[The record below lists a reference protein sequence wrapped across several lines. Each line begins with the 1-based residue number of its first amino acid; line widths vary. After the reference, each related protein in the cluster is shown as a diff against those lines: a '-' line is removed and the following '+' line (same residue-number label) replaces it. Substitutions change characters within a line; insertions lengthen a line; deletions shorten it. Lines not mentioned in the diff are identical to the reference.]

1 MSYVVRR
8 ITSDELSA
16 PVPAERISVGWADG
30 LLNGGLPVRKFAMIY
45 GQPGVGKSTLTVE
58 FACAAARMVTT
69 VYAAS
74 PDEHDPPDGCNPGD
88 IVRLAHRIDAP
99 LAGVYVVTVD
109 TIDDALAAATDVG
122 ARMLVVDSVNACAD
136 FDARRMKSGMRQL
149 RAWCRDNDA
158 AAMGVGMYDTAG
170 RRAGGYSV
178 AYGADAILDLDV
190 AQVPEHDQ
198 LAEILVDED
207 VPAEDLSLRR
217 LTLWKCRFGP
227 VGQQVLRMTGGGLV
241 PHEQP
246 IDSGLRRLV
255 DRPEESNAIAEVKD
269 DDPPKR

>member
-1 MSYVVRR
+1 M
-8 ITSDELSA
+8 
-16 PVPAERISVGWADG
+16 
-30 LLNGGLPVRKFAMIY
+30 
-45 GQPGVGKSTLTVE
+45 
-58 FACAAARMVTT
+58 
-69 VYAAS
+69 
-74 PDEHDPPDGCNPGD
+74 
-88 IVRLAHRIDAP
+88 
-99 LAGVYVVTVD
+99 YVVTVD